1 MLKTRICETPKQ
13 SGGSRGA
20 ETQNMKVRVFRLV
33 TAAPYTSYSPT
44 AAPELVARSALVP
57 PLEIP
62 KPDEGA
68 RPVPNPV

>member
-1 MLKTRICETPKQ
+1 MQCDPTADLLDYAR
-13 SGGSRGA
+13 
-20 ETQNMKVRVFRLV
+20 RLV
-33 TAAPYTSYSPT
+33 VLALLLTRAAGPSSRTR
-44 AAPELVARSALVP
+44 AGGAHALIP

>member
-1 MLKTRICETPKQ
+1 
-13 SGGSRGA
+13 
-20 ETQNMKVRVFRLV
+20 MKVRVFRLV

-44 AAPELVARSALVP
+44 AAPELVARSALIP